1 MRKLASLLLTLS
13 ATTALVQAEN
23 IKGTVVDKTTKEP
36 LIGATIQVAGTT
48 MGTITD
54 FDGKF
59 ELPELENKAYT
70 LIISYVSYQ
79 TQEIQ
84 VDATKPQSLEV
95 TLSSDDKQLNE
106 VTVVARKN
114 LEGEKALLLE
124 RKKASVAVENIGSKE
139 MSVKGISN
147 VEEGVKKITG
157 ISIASAGQLIV
168 RGLGDRYSTTTL
180 NGLPI
185 ASPNPDNKLIPLDLF
200 PTSTVKNITVSK
212 VYEANTFA
220 DYSGAHIDIS
230 TKESTGGDF
239 FNIGF
244 NMGGQ
249 FNTLLQDFYTMDRAQ
264 SLFKNPGID
273 SRFINMEKTDFE
285 TAVKNENPFN
295 TTFDVKKRISLPN
308 FSGNIAGGK
317 DWEVDGQTLSLL
329 ASFTA
334 SNGEQTTRD
343 AFFRTLE
350 AGGSTLDRFN
360 YDSYAQELK
369 LGALANLSYTLRT
382 ADHIGYTFFYSRNIV
397 DTYMR
402 REGIDYEDHNLIG
415 NNNTTHIYSL
425 QNHQINGHHEFG
437 KQWELNWSG
446 SYSKTGSNEPDRR
459 QLMFEKDGD
468 KLKLFKLNRQET
480 MRYFGALNEEEWV
493 GDIRSIYRFDE
504 KNFLRFGAVYKDKQR
519 DFNSTR
525 FYYNLSKLNPEIT
538 DTYITSNFMG
548 YDNVQNGTIVIN
560 RDQQPKDQ
568 YEAGHTIY
576 AAFAET
582 EYYPMDNFLLNIG
595 LRYERSEQW
604 VNYATDGGQA
614 KRNELNTNDL
624 FPAVNMKYT
633 LDPSNSLRL
642 SVSRTVTRPSFI
654 EMAPF
659 LYQESYGS
667 SQIRGNADLKN
678 GYNYNLDLRYEF
690 FDSNNVNNMIALTGY
705 GKILQD
711 PIERTQ
717 TLSGG
722 AAVHSFQNASTGVA
736 AGLEVELRRELTR
749 DIRVGVNGSFM
760 YTNVKLPEDG
770 GAYTNAQRALQGA
783 SPYLVNADISYTP
796 TIRNEKPLTATLLYN
811 LQGPRIH
818 AVGISGLGDEKQLPV
833 HTLDFVASYQLNNHF
848 SLKLEVTDLLNQD
861 IVFKQETKNGDN
873 LEVER
878 FKRGTGFEI
887 GFSYAL

>member
-317 DWEVDGQTLSLL
+317 DWEVGSQTLSLL

-446 SYSKTGSNEPDRR
+446 SYSKTESNEPDRR

-468 KLKLFKLNRQET
+468 ELKLFKLNRQET

-493 GDIRSIYRFDE
+493 GDIRSIYHFDE

-538 DTYITSNFMG
+538 DTYITSSFMG

>member
-317 DWEVDGQTLSLL
+317 DWEVGGQTLSLL

-504 KNFLRFGAVYKDKQR
+504 MNFLRFGAVYKDKQR

>member
-285 TAVKNENPFN
+285 TAVKNKNPFN

-317 DWEVDGQTLSLL
+317 DREVGGQTLSLL

-690 FDSNNVNNMIALTGY
+690 FDSDNVNNMIALTGY

>member
-317 DWEVDGQTLSLL
+317 DWEVGGQTMSLL

>member
-317 DWEVDGQTLSLL
+317 DWEVGGQTLSLL

-446 SYSKTGSNEPDRR
+446 SYSKTESNEPDRR

-468 KLKLFKLNRQET
+468 ELKLFKLNRQET

-736 AGLEVELRRELTR
+736 AGLEIELRRELTR

>member
-317 DWEVDGQTLSLL
+317 DWEVGGQTLSLL

-678 GYNYNLDLRYEF
+678 GYNYNLDLRYEL

>member
-139 MSVKGISN
+139 MSIKGISN

-273 SRFINMEKTDFE
+273 SRFINMEKTEFE

-295 TTFDVKKRISLPN
+295 TTFDVKNRISLPN

-317 DWEVDGQTLSLL
+317 DWEVGGQTLSLL

-446 SYSKTGSNEPDRR
+446 SYSKTESNEPDRR

-468 KLKLFKLNRQET
+468 ELKLFKLNRQET

-538 DTYITSNFMG
+538 DTYITSSFMG

-770 GAYTNAQRALQGA
+770 GAYTNSQRALQGA

>member
-59 ELPELENKAYT
+59 ELPELENKVYT

-317 DWEVDGQTLSLL
+317 DWEIGGQTLSLL

-736 AGLEVELRRELTR
+736 AGLEIELRRELTR

-770 GAYTNAQRALQGA
+770 GAYTNSQRALQGA